1 MKNFINNT
9 PSLKDIINQKHQQLI
24 DDGYVLD
31 ETTLSYSKDD
41 ALFTI
46 KYSDFIRNC
55 EAALDIER
63 HLAPALHHNV
73 NKINSIVDGWDI
85 TEDTKEI
92 DTGNLLYWVTDV
104 VINVPGWDKH
114 NFCDDRINNQYSI
127 EGLSDKAS
135 YIISLILS
143 DIDTGLSKVDL
154 RNSNVLTLLG
164 YIGPVI
170 GRDLID
176 EIKSARQHQHDIHVD
191 ELFTTEDEEV

>member
-9 PSLKDIINQKHQQLI
+9 PSLKDIINQKHQELI
-24 DDGYVLD
+24 DAGYVLD

-41 ALFTI
+41 DHFII

-55 EAALDIER
+55 EAALDIES

-73 NKINSIVDGWDI
+73 SKINSIIDEWDI
-85 TEDTKEI
+85 TEDTKEV
-92 DTGNLLYWVTDV
+92 DTGDLLYFVTDV

-114 NFCDDRINNQYSI
+114 NFCDDRINDQYNI
-127 EGLSDKAS
+127 EWLSDKAS

-154 RNSNVLTLLG
+154 RNSNVFTLLG

-191 ELFTTEDEEV
+191 ELFTTEDGEV

>member
-24 DDGYVLD
+24 TDGYVLD

-41 ALFTI
+41 TII

-55 EAALDIER
+55 EAVLNIESR
-63 HLAPALHHNV
+63 LAPALHHNV
-73 NKINSIVDGWDI
+73 SKINSIIDGWDI
-85 TEDTKEI
+85 TEDLKEV
-92 DTGNLLYWVTDV
+92 DTGNLLYFVTDT

-114 NFCDDRINNQYSI
+114 NFCDDRISNQYSI

-135 YIISLILS
+135 NIVNLILS

-154 RNSNVLTLLG
+154 RNSNVFTLLG
-164 YIGPVI
+164 YIGPII
-170 GRDLID
+170 GRDIID
-176 EIKSARQHQHDIHVD
+176 EIKSARKHQHDMHVD
-191 ELFTTEDEEV
+191 ELFTTDDEEV